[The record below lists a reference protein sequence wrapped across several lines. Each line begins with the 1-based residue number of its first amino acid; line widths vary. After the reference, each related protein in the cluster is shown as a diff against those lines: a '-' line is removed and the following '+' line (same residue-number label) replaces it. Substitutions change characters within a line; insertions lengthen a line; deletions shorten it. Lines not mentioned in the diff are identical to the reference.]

1 MAEVQ
6 TLFVKFD
13 GIKGTSTVQGY
24 TDYIAIDSMHFST
37 LLGLQAN
44 ATETLVSTGISLS
57 TISFTKVDDY
67 YSDERLNLNMT
78 NNTPYK
84 EVTFV
89 KVTTHAGKAVENKKI
104 IFSDVYVTS
113 AETSLMND
121 SAAVNYYILAAT
133 QIQRESYAVNVN
145 GNAEK
150 VGPST
155 FNTVTGRVS

>member
-13 GIKGTSTVQGY
+13 GIKGTSTVKGY
-24 TDYIAIDSMHFST
+24 TDYIAIDSVNFST
-37 LLGLQAN
+37 LLSVQPDSTGI
-44 ATETLVSTGISLS
+44 LVSNGISLS
-57 TISFTKVDDY
+57 TISFTKVDDS
-67 YSDERLNLNMT
+67 YSDEYLSLNMT

-89 KVTTHAGKAVENKKI
+89 KVTTNAGKAVENKKI

-133 QIQRESYAVNVN
+133 KIKRESYAVDVE
-145 GNAEK
+145 GKTVK

-155 FNTVTGRVS
+155 FNAVTGEVG